1 MKKYII
7 FFSIVSLI
15 ITTSIVKSSTRQLEK
30 NIFTLEEEVKI
41 LEEKFNFLILEND
54 YLTTPE
60 RLIRLKEKI
69 FKDQFFPIDP
79 RDIKKIE
86 NNAKSV
92 VTEVKI
98 VLDKVSLIDL
108 FVKSKI
114 FKSLYFLRLSRTLS
128 KITTVSFIE

>member
-1 MKKYII
+1 MKKYVILFGII
-7 FFSIVSLI
+7 FLI

-30 NIFTLEEEVKI
+30 NIFILEEEVKI

-79 RDIKKIE
+79 RDIKKIDNDE
-86 NNAKSV
+86 
-92 VTEVKI
+92 
-98 VLDKVSLIDL
+98 
-108 FVKSKI
+108 
-114 FKSLYFLRLSRTLS
+114 
-128 KITTVSFIE
+128 

>member
-7 FFSIVSLI
+7 FFTIVSLI

-60 RLIRLKEKI
+60 RLVRLKEKI
-69 FKDQFFPIDP
+69 FKDQFFPLDSSGIKEID
-79 RDIKKIE
+79 
-86 NNAKSV
+86 NN
-92 VTEVKI
+92 E
-98 VLDKVSLIDL
+98 
-108 FVKSKI
+108 
-114 FKSLYFLRLSRTLS
+114 
-128 KITTVSFIE
+128 